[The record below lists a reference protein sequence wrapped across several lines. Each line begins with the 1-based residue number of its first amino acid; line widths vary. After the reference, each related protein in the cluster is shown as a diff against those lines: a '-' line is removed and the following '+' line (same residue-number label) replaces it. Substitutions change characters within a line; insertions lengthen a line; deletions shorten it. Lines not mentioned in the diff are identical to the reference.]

1 MSELSEKYYEFP
13 DEEELDNESET
24 DIENNITITEEENKE
39 LAQNFKKIYNVL
51 KENTLKLK
59 HNIYEQ
65 MMIENPFEQSLS
77 LSDNYKKIL
86 YDVYAIVELIYKN
99 PHKFSPE
106 IINDYK
112 FPENIKNDV
121 SNFIDWVLTFRKSS
135 NSIENTIISENYF
148 ESSFKKF
155 QLVLSL
161 IYL

>member
-155 QLVLSL
+155 P
-161 IYL
+161 YLQK

>member
-1 MSELSEKYYEFP
+1 MSEYYQFP
-13 DEEELDNESET
+13 DEEEIETET
-24 DIENNITITEEENKE
+24 DTENDMTITEENKE

-59 HNIYEQ
+59 HTIYEQ

-86 YDVYAIVELIYKN
+86 YDIYAIVELIYKN

-106 IINDYK
+106 IVNDYK
-112 FPENIKNDV
+112 FPENIKKDV

-155 QLVLSL
+155 P
-161 IYL
+161 YLQK

>member
-1 MSELSEKYYEFP
+1 MSEYYQFP
-13 DEEELDNESET
+13 DEEEIETET
-24 DIENNITITEEENKE
+24 DTENDMTITEEENKE
-39 LAQNFKKIYNVL
+39 LVHNFNKIYNVL

-112 FPENIKNDV
+112 FPENIKKDV

-155 QLVLSL
+155 P
-161 IYL
+161 YLQK